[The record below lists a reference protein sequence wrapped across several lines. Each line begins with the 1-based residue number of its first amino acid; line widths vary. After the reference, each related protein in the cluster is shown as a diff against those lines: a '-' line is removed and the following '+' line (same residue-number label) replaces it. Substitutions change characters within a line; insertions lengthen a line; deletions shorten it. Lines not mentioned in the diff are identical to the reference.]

1 MSTMPKQPLGKLA
14 TATFAAGC
22 FWGVEEIFRMQ
33 KGVTST
39 RVGYS
44 GGSVKNPT
52 YEEVCADATGHA
64 EAVEVTY
71 DPKVISYDQL
81 LNIFW
86 KNHNPTTPNRQGVDV
101 GSQYRSVIFYH
112 NAAQKKAA
120 EKSADAY
127 QKALTQKIV
136 TQIVPAGPFYR
147 AEEYHQNYNKRHGIA
162 GCHVVL

>member
-1 MSTMPKQPLGKLA
+1 MKLA

-44 GGSVKNPT
+44 GGSVKNPS
-52 YEEVCADATGHA
+52 YEQVCADATGHA

-71 DPKVISYDQL
+71 DPTVISYDEL

-112 NAAQKKAA
+112 NAGQKKAA
-120 EKSADAY
+120 EQSADAY
-127 QKALTQKIV
+127 QKELTQKIV
-136 TQIVPAGPFYR
+136 TQIVPAKGFFE
-147 AEEYHQNYNKRHGIA
+147 AEDYHQQYYAKRGMKA
-162 GCHVVL
+162 TCHI